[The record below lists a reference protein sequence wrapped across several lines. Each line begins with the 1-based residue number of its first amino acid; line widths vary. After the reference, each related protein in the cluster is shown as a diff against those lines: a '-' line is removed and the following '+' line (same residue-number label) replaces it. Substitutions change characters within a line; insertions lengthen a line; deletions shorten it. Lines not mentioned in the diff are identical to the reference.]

1 MLRNSHLI
9 RSLALLLTLLL
20 LTMLSPV
27 AAFATLGMNR
37 DLDALPEDSIESLIA
52 DYGYAYVMTTQ
63 AVTVFWTMDM
73 TDPVFTISQEDAVLF
88 AIEYGTGLKVCFLTE
103 DSRMIIG
110 YIASDMI
117 ADTVLEDVDV
127 DAMAQTRWA
136 ELICTDFG
144 ELYMFV
150 IKGEPAADRP

>member
-1 MLRNSHLI
+1 MLRNSHLN
-9 RSLALLLTLLL
+9 RSLALLLALML
-20 LTMLSPV
+20 LTMLLPA
-27 AAFATLGMNR
+27 AAFATLGMSRGNH
-37 DLDALPEDSIESLIA
+37 ALLEDSIGSLIA

-63 AVTVFWTMDM
+63 AVAVYRTTDM

-110 YIASDMI
+110 YVASDMI

-127 DAMAQTRWA
+127 DAMAQTCWA
-136 ELICTDFG
+136 ELICTDYG

-150 IKGEPAADRP
+150 IKGEPVAAGG